1 MKDSLGIGEDIK
13 ESVQRAISSGD
24 FSDLNRQIKD
34 TISTTVNEALNIN
47 INSESFRP
55 RVRYSSRQGKNFVYR
70 NYDQNGQ
77 VQGNVVNPTNQYSN
91 VNHYNPV
98 YNNYNQNG
106 LVRFKKSKSVSGNL
120 QRGFGWFFGVIF
132 GITLLSGGVTASV
145 SSIVVWSAFMGLSV
159 FGIFAGQLKI
169 NNINNAKRYYNY
181 IKDREYIDIAELARM
196 TGESV
201 GNVTKNLEAI
211 LKQGIF
217 PDAHFDASRSTL
229 ILNNRAYR
237 NYIEIEEQRRQL
249 EVSEKIADSE
259 LKDSDVAASLTDE
272 QKAEWISLISEGEDY
287 IRKLRKLNDD
297 IPGEIISQKLD
308 NLEKLLKEIFARVK
322 VKPEE
327 SSQMKKFMEYYLPT
341 TVKLVDKYKEFDKI
355 SFPSNEII
363 NAKTEI
369 ENTLDT
375 INQAFIEMLNNL
387 FKNDVYDASSDAQVL
402 TTMLAKEGLTK
413 DEISGMQ

>member
-77 VQGNVVNPTNQYSN
+77 VQGNVVNPNNKYNN
-91 VNHYNPV
+91 VNQYNPV

-120 QRGFGWFFGVIF
+120 QRGLGWFFGVMF

-259 LKDSDVAASLTDE
+259 LKDSDAAASLTDE

>member
-1 MKDSLGIGEDIK
+1 LKDSLGIGEDIK

-77 VQGNVVNPTNQYSN
+77 VQGNVVNPNNKYNN
-91 VNHYNPV
+91 VNQYNPV

-120 QRGFGWFFGVIF
+120 QRGFGWFFGVMF

-259 LKDSDVAASLTDE
+259 LKDSDAAASLTDE

>member
-259 LKDSDVAASLTDE
+259 LKDSDAAASLTDE

>member
-77 VQGNVVNPTNQYSN
+77 VQGNVVNPNNKYNN
-91 VNHYNPV
+91 VNQYNPV

-120 QRGFGWFFGVIF
+120 QRGFGWFFGVMF
-132 GITLLSGGVTASV
+132 GITLLSGGVTTSV

-259 LKDSDVAASLTDE
+259 LKDSDAAASLTDE
-272 QKAEWISLISEGEDY
+272 QKAEWISLISE
-287 IRKLRKLNDD
+287 
-297 IPGEIISQKLD
+297 GEIISQKLD

>member
-77 VQGNVVNPTNQYSN
+77 VQGNVVNPNNKYNN
-91 VNHYNPV
+91 VNQYNPV

-120 QRGFGWFFGVIF
+120 QRGFGWFFGVMF
-132 GITLLSGGVTASV
+132 GITLLGGGVTTSV

-259 LKDSDVAASLTDE
+259 LKDSDAAASLTDE

>member
-77 VQGNVVNPTNQYSN
+77 VQGNVVNPNNKYNN
-91 VNHYNPV
+91 VNQYNPV

-120 QRGFGWFFGVIF
+120 QRGFGWFFGVMF
-132 GITLLSGGVTASV
+132 GITLLSGGVTTSV
-145 SSIVVWSAFMGLSV
+145 YSIVVWSAFMGLSV

-259 LKDSDVAASLTDE
+259 LKDSDAAASLTDE

>member
-132 GITLLSGGVTASV
+132 GITLLSGGVTANV

>member
-77 VQGNVVNPTNQYSN
+77 VQGNVVNPNNKYNN
-91 VNHYNPV
+91 VNQYNPV

-120 QRGFGWFFGVIF
+120 QRGFGWFFGVMF
-132 GITLLSGGVTASV
+132 GITLLSGGVTTSV

-169 NNINNAKRYYNY
+169 NNINNTKRYYNY

-259 LKDSDVAASLTDE
+259 LKDSDAAASLTDE

>member
-77 VQGNVVNPTNQYSN
+77 VQGNVVNPNNKYNN
-91 VNHYNPV
+91 VNQYNPV

-120 QRGFGWFFGVIF
+120 QRGFGWFFGVMF

-259 LKDSDVAASLTDE
+259 LKDSDAAASLTDE

>member
-77 VQGNVVNPTNQYSN
+77 VQGNVVNPNNKYNN
-91 VNHYNPV
+91 VNQYNPV

-259 LKDSDVAASLTDE
+259 LKDSDAAASLTDE

-363 NAKTEI
+363 NEKTEI

>member
-1 MKDSLGIGEDIK
+1 LKDSLGIGEDIK

-77 VQGNVVNPTNQYSN
+77 VQGNVVNPNNKYNN
-91 VNHYNPV
+91 VNQYNPV

-120 QRGFGWFFGVIF
+120 QRGFGWFFGVMF
-132 GITLLSGGVTASV
+132 GITLLSGGVTTSV

-259 LKDSDVAASLTDE
+259 LKDSDAAASLTDE

>member
-77 VQGNVVNPTNQYSN
+77 VQGNVVNPNNKYNN
-91 VNHYNPV
+91 VNQYNPV

-259 LKDSDVAASLTDE
+259 LKDSDAAASLTDE

>member
-77 VQGNVVNPTNQYSN
+77 VQGNVVNPNNKYNN
-91 VNHYNPV
+91 VNQYNPV

-120 QRGFGWFFGVIF
+120 QRGFGWFFGVMF

-181 IKDREYIDIAELARM
+181 IKDREYIDIAEMARM

-217 PDAHFDASRSTL
+217 PDAHFDTSRSTL

-259 LKDSDVAASLTDE
+259 LKDSDAAASLTDE

>member
-77 VQGNVVNPTNQYSN
+77 VQGNVVNPNNKYNN
-91 VNHYNPV
+91 VNQYNPV

-120 QRGFGWFFGVIF
+120 QRGFGWFFGVMF
-132 GITLLSGGVTASV
+132 GITLLSGGVTTSV

-259 LKDSDVAASLTDE
+259 LKDSDAAASLTDE